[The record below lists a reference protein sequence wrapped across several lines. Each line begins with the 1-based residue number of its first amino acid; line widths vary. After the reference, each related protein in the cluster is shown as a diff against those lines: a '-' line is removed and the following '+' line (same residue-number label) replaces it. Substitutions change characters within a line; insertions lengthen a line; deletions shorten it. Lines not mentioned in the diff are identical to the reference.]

1 MTIPGTYHW
10 AISHY
15 ANWRTAAS
23 IGAVILLIA
32 AATTISYLTRNRSS

>member
-1 MTIPGTYHW
+1 MSIIGTYRFGASLYAHW
-10 AISHY
+10 Q
-15 ANWRTAAS
+15 TAVS